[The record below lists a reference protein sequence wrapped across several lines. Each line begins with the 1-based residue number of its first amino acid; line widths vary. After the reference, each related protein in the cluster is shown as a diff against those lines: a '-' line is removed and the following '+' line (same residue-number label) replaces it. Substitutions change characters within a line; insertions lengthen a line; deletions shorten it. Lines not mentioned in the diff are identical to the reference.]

1 MSEKELNA
9 YRFSPEQEPTDEML
23 SGAGAYGRNAGTNHE
38 GSCRGS
44 ENKQPKGDGGA
55 LETNAA
61 KRFDKTSK
69 MGERHRKH
77 TEWTQ
82 INAYRK

>member
-23 SGAGAYGRNAGTNHE
+23 
-38 GSCRGS
+38 
-44 ENKQPKGDGGA
+44 
-55 LETNAA
+55 A

>member
-1 MSEKELNA
+1 MSEKELHV
-9 YRFSPEQEPTDEML
+9 RERIKRIPLQ